1 MFGFVQLP
9 GVLGTHSLETGV
21 TVCVF
26 TFLLSVEYK
35 DKAGLENLRGF
46 RDQVG
51 NKNV

>member
-9 GVLGTHSLETGV
+9 GVLGTHSLETGSQSAALRF
-21 TVCVF
+21 C
-26 TFLLSVEYK
+26 FLWSTK
-35 DKAGLENLRGF
+35 TKQGLKTSEAF